1 MSNIL
6 NTLAFHNIS
15 NWSILPPETVWA
27 SDGIYCYVNIYL
39 HSLWTWILAAVF
51 ISDYFLAISRILHVL
66 WSFICILGHFSNY
79 ESMLMESKCHFS
91 NYRLH
96 VQSRAKARKEFRSAD
111 YPNGHAFPISV
122 KISPVW
128 DVVEGFGRKLLTD
141 SKFVKIPFP
150 IPSSLLWLFSLKV
163 DASSCFRVY
172 PKTATWEFSVDEMGS
187 I

>member
-1 MSNIL
+1 M
-6 NTLAFHNIS
+6 
-15 NWSILPPETVWA
+15 
-27 SDGIYCYVNIYL
+27 
-39 HSLWTWILAAVF
+39 F

-172 PKTATWEFSVDEMGS
+172 PKRQPESFRLTKWYPFRFKDDKHKREGRRKIIRMPSWKGIAH
-187 I
+187 